1 MKQDF
6 WTYQKPLSMT
16 GLGGGATS
24 LSNAGVGIS
33 VGQDAYTTAGTYTWT
48 CPAGVT
54 SVSVVCI
61 GAGGTVDTSYG
72 GCAGSLAY
80 KNNITVTPGQNYT
93 IVVGATNTATTSS
106 GTSLAASTR
115 AGNSSAFGT
124 VAEGGMGGNSHS
136 YHRSSYSNPSPLP
149 IGTNYDGGGSG
160 GLGGTDYYSSS
171 TGYVSGGGGGAGG
184 YSGNGGYGTY
194 GPSGGAAGSGG
205 GGGGGGAMNGS
216 GGRSAGGGGTG
227 IFGQGSSG
235 SGGLYSN
242 YQVNTSGGGGSGGG
256 DGRPAP
262 LSNLTNSANQAY
274 GGQYGGASGWHYYNV
289 QTVPVDTAA
298 QNGAVR
304 IIYPGTERQ
313 FPSTRT
319 ADE

>member
-1 MKQDF
+1 MKENF
-6 WTYQKPLSMT
+6 KKESPILSLPS
-16 GLGGGATS
+16 LGGGA
-24 LSNAGVGIS
+24 NAPSVAGGGIA

-48 CPAGVT
+48 CPSGVT

-61 GAGGTVDTSYG
+61 GAGGTVGTSYG

-93 IVVGATNTATTSS
+93 IVVGATNTAMNVHNQLTSNS
-106 GTSLAASTR
+106 RG
-115 AGNSSAFGT
+115 GNSSAFGT
-124 VAEGGMGGNSHS
+124 IAEGGMGGDSHS
-136 YHRSSYSNPSPLP
+136 YRWATYSHPSPLP

-160 GLGGTDYYSSS
+160 GLGGTDYYSGS

-184 YSGNGGYGTY
+184 YSGNGGKGTY
-194 GPSGGAAGSGG
+194 GNSGGYAGSGG

-216 GGRSAGGGGTG
+216 GGRSGGGGGTG
-227 IFGQGSSG
+227 IFGEGGNG

-242 YQVNTSGGGGSGGG
+242 YQSNTKGGGGSSGG

-262 LSNLTNSANQAY
+262 ISNLTNSASQAY
-274 GGQYGGASGWHYYNV
+274 GGQYGGASGWHYSDV
-289 QTVPVDTAA
+289 STVPVDTAA

-319 ADE
+319 QDE

>member
-6 WTYQKPLSMT
+6 WTYNKPLSMI
-16 GLGGGATS
+16 GFGGGAAS
-24 LSNAGVGIS
+24 LSNAGVGVA

-61 GAGGTVDTSYG
+61 GAGGTTDTSYG

-93 IVVGATNTATTSS
+93 IVVGATNTTTTS
-106 GTSLAASTR
+106 GGQYLAASIR

-124 VAEGGMGGNSHS
+124 IAEGGMGGSSHS
-136 YHRSSYSNPSPLP
+136 YHRSPWSNPSPLP

-160 GLGGTDYYSSS
+160 GLGGTDSYTSGI
-171 TGYVSGGGGGAGG
+171 GYVSGGGGGAGG

-194 GPSGGAAGSGG
+194 ANNGGAAGSGG
-205 GGGGGGAMNGS
+205 GGGGGGAYS
-216 GGRSAGGGGTG
+216 GGGGYTAGGGGTG
-227 IFGQGSSG
+227 IFGEGSSG
-235 SGGLYSN
+235 AGGQWSSN
-242 YQVNTSGGGGSGGG
+242 LNDTKGKGGSGGG
-256 DGRPAP
+256 DSRPAP
-262 LSNLTNSANQAY
+262 TSGSSASADQGY

-289 QTVPVDTAA
+289 STTPIDTAA

-304 IIYPGTERQ
+304 IIYPGTDRQ